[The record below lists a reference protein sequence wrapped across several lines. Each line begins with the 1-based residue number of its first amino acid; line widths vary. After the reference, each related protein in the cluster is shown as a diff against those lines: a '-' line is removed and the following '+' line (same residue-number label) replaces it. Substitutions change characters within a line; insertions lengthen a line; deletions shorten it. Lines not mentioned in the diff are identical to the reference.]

1 MERVV
6 TLDLE
11 LRRASFSFTR
21 GSFRKLVK
29 GGGRKW
35 NVDDWGGGGGG

>member
-29 GGGRKW
+29 GGG
-35 NVDDWGGGGGG
+35 GGGGDVQ